1 MERGRTEKERET
13 DRKRKTRN
21 ITGFLVNKAE
31 TLIKVSDNDLGVPPI
46 PKQVLSFHELLLDEL
61 CLDSIILWYSLL
73 FGFPPSM
80 LGTLVT

>member
-31 TLIKVSDNDLGVPPI
+31 TLIKVSDNDLGVHLYLE
-46 PKQVLSFHELLLDEL
+46 QVCLSYILLLSEL
-61 CLDSIILWYSLL
+61 RFSTELWCYL
-73 FGFPPSM
+73 P
-80 LGTLVT
+80 LGSSFTR